1 MERLL
6 RVTNALL
13 GIIALCLVLL
23 VVSIYRVD
31 TAAVAHAQQPAGR
44 PANYGIG
51 DAQPVYLVYVDPNN
65 LRRPVIGQDG
75 AVPTKPAPER

>member
-6 RVTNALL
+6 RITNALL

-23 VVSIYRVD
+23 VVSVYRVD
-31 TAAVAHAQQPAGR
+31 TVGVAHAQLQQFGP
-44 PANYGIG
+44 GIG
-51 DAQPVYLVYVDPNN
+51 DAQPVYLVYVDRNN
-65 LRRPVIGQDG
+65 FRQPVVGQDG